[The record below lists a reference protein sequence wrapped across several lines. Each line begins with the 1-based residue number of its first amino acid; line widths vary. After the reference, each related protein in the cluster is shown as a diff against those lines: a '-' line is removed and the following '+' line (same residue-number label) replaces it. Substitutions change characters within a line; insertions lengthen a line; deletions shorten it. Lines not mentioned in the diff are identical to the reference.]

1 MSGID
6 TRIWYLFMIIWKN
19 HRSLFQ
25 LMMSFSFQPSGQ
37 HVKARV
43 TSYYLWRWVISTATW
58 VTFYFPSM
66 NFFKNSDFVLDEFLW
81 ILKNSQHVHEQ
92 FFRILVKF
100 FRILYSFLRIS
111 DVVLMNSCMNSW
123 RGGSR
128 TKYEFSEFLRTLK
141 NKLTGGCCE
150 NDHSAIMSI

>member
-1 MSGID
+1 MP
-6 TRIWYLFMIIWKN
+6 TRAAYSPFPNPRILNSQSKSA
-19 HRSLFQ
+19 SLKVSLTNRNMLKVADDSQ
-25 LMMSFSFQPSGQ
+25 VGTCQIQ
-37 HVKARV
+37 IER
-43 TSYYLWRWVISTATW
+43 R

-81 ILKNSQHVHEQ
+81 ILENSHVHEQ
-92 FFRILVKF
+92 F

-128 TKYEFSEFLRTLK
+128 TRYEFSEFLRALK
-141 NKLTGGCCE
+141 NKLCVHKNSSWFPPVHGVFMNVLT
-150 NDHSAIMSI
+150 